1 MNKATVVSKAITTD
15 ASFSY
20 DKDRQY
26 LMVLVES
33 GAASMSL
40 GGGDSFIL
48 DKYYEPY
55 KIPIGEFAIT
65 GVTGRVVIITNQSTL
80 DTQV

>member
-1 MNKATVVSKAITTD
+1 MHKATVISKAFTAD
-15 ASFSY
+15 AAFGY

-26 LMVLVES
+26 LMILVES
-33 GAASMSL
+33 GAASLSL
-40 GGGDSFIL
+40 GGGDSFVL

-55 KIPIGEFAIT
+55 KIPIGAFAIT
-65 GVTGRVVIITNQSTL
+65 GVTGRVVVITNQSTL

>member
-1 MNKATVVSKAITTD
+1 MHKATVVSKAYTSN
-15 ASFSY
+15 ASFSH

-26 LMVLVES
+26 LMILVES
-33 GAASMSL
+33 GTASLSL
-40 GGGDSFIL
+40 GGGDSFVL

-55 KIPIGEFAIT
+55 KVPIGEFAIT
-65 GVTGRVVIITNQSTL
+65 GVTGRVVVITNQSTL